1 MNRRH
6 WLGLAALVLLAGC
19 GGMGKDAKPTA
30 INATN
35 VDKLYGRAFELR
47 YMTLNGERIVTH
59 VDARMTIAFLPD
71 GTAKGF
77 GSVNQFSA
85 GYSFG
90 PDGTLS
96 WTKGSFATTRK
107 AGAPEL
113 MEKERQFL
121 EGLRQVDAAVVS
133 AYGLQLE
140 NEDGSTKLVFR

>member
-1 MNRRH
+1 
-6 WLGLAALVLLAGC
+6 
-19 GGMGKDAKPTA
+19 MGKDGNPTEITA
-30 INATN
+30 AN
-35 VDKLYGRAFELR
+35 VDKLYGRSFELR

-77 GSVNQFSA
+77 SSVNQFSA
-85 GYSFG
+85 GYNFG
-90 PDGTLS
+90 PDGKLTWS
-96 WTKGSFATTRK
+96 KGTFSTTRK
-107 AGAPEL
+107 SGAPEL

-140 NEDGSTKLVFR
+140 NDDGSTKLVFR

>member
-1 MNRRH
+1 
-6 WLGLAALVLLAGC
+6 
-19 GGMGKDAKPTA
+19 MGKDAKPTA

-77 GSVNQFSA
+77 GAVNPFSA

-90 PDGTLS
+90 PDGKLS
-96 WTKGSFATTRK
+96 WTRGSFATTRK

-113 MEKERQFL
+113 LEKERQFL
-121 EGLRQVDAAVVS
+121 VGLRQADAAVVS
-133 AYGLQLE
+133 GYGLQLE